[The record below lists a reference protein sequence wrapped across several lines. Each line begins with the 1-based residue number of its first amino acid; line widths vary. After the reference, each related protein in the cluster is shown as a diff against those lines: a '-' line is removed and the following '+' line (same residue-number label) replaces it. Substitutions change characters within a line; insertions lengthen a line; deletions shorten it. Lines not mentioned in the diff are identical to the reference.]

1 MAEQLKKRSEVPVE
15 LTWDLTAL
23 YKSDEEMFAA
33 LDKAKELCDSI
44 VAKYQGKLNTAGA
57 INACYKDYEDWLKIV
72 VIVSHYADLGA
83 SVDYTDSA
91 LQELNGRVMT
101 ELTAME
107 SRLSFI
113 ESEVLQQ
120 SEDVIK
126 KAIDEAAGA
135 KNTLKDLL
143 RMKPHMLA
151 PEAERVMKA
160 MGQTIQT
167 PYEIYNVTKL
177 ADMQFPDFTVDGKVY
192 PLGYS
197 LYEDDYEYETDTKV
211 RRAAFEAFSKKLKE
225 YENVTATAYNAC
237 VRQEKIEADLRGY
250 DSVFD
255 SLLFNQHVTREMY
268 DRQIDLITTKLAPHM
283 RKYAKLIQKT
293 YGMDKMTFC
302 DLKLPLDA
310 EYSPRVTIDGSREYI
325 EKGLAVMGED
335 YVEMIR
341 TAYKERWVD
350 FAQNVGKST
359 GGFCASPYGNHSYIL
374 LSWNERM
381 SDVFTLAHELG
392 HAGHFKR
399 CNSKQSLFDTDVSTY
414 MVEAPSTMNELLMA
428 HYLLKTSDDK
438 RFQRW
443 VLSSMIQNT
452 YYHNF
457 VTHLLEADYQRKVYR
472 IIDEG
477 GSVSAEVLN
486 RLMRETLE
494 NFWGDAVEITEG
506 AELTWMRQPHYY
518 MGLYSYT
525 YSAGLTVATEVCK
538 RIENEGQAAVDDWK
552 KVLDAGSTLD
562 PVGLAALA
570 RVDITTDT
578 PLLDT
583 IDTIGGII
591 DDIEKLTNE
600 LE

>member
-44 VAKYQGKLNTAGA
+44 VAKYQGKLNTAEA

-225 YENVTATAYNAC
+225 YE
-237 VRQEKIEADLRGY
+237 
-250 DSVFD
+250 
-255 SLLFNQHVTREMY
+255 
-268 DRQIDLITTKLAPHM
+268 
-283 RKYAKLIQKT
+283 
-293 YGMDKMTFC
+293 
-302 DLKLPLDA
+302 
-310 EYSPRVTIDGSREYI
+310 
-325 EKGLAVMGED
+325 
-335 YVEMIR
+335 
-341 TAYKERWVD
+341 
-350 FAQNVGKST
+350 
-359 GGFCASPYGNHSYIL
+359 
-374 LSWNERM
+374 
-381 SDVFTLAHELG
+381 
-392 HAGHFKR
+392 
-399 CNSKQSLFDTDVSTY
+399 
-414 MVEAPSTMNELLMA
+414 
-428 HYLLKTSDDK
+428 
-438 RFQRW
+438 
-443 VLSSMIQNT
+443 
-452 YYHNF
+452 
-457 VTHLLEADYQRKVYR
+457 
-472 IIDEG
+472 
-477 GSVSAEVLN
+477 
-486 RLMRETLE
+486 
-494 NFWGDAVEITEG
+494 TE
-506 AELTWMRQPHYY
+506 
-518 MGLYSYT
+518 
-525 YSAGLTVATEVCK
+525 
-538 RIENEGQAAVDDWK
+538 
-552 KVLDAGSTLD
+552 
-562 PVGLAALA
+562 
-570 RVDITTDT
+570 
-578 PLLDT
+578 
-583 IDTIGGII
+583 
-591 DDIEKLTNE
+591 
-600 LE
+600 